1 MLMDLQSMYS
11 DAQAITA
18 SAASENVIDHGAP
31 GTPKHAAAAI
41 TQDLGLGRPV
51 PILIQV
57 VEDFA
62 ALTSLTVKLEV
73 DADNSWG
80 AGNVT
85 VVESEAVPVAD
96 LVAGYRFVPFYL
108 PEKMNLRYSRL
119 YYTVTGDDATAGKI
133 TAGLVFGRGNW
144 TP

>member
-31 GTPKHAAAAI
+31 GTPKHAKAAI
-41 TQDLGLGRPV
+41 TQDLGFGRPV

-62 ALTSLTVKLEV
+62 TLTSLQIALEV

-85 VVESEAVPVAD
+85 VLNTLDVAAAD
-96 LVAGYRFVPFYL
+96 LVAGKRFTPFYL
-108 PEKMNLRYSRL
+108 PEGMNLRYSRL
-119 YYTVTGDDATAGKI
+119 FYTVTGTATAGKI
-133 TAGLVFGRGNW
+133 TAGLVFGRTTW